1 MPANLPPDYHAAEK
15 RFRAAR
21 TSAEKIEALE
31 EMLRIMPKH
40 KGTDRLQGDLKARI
54 AKLRREP
61 EKKGAKRGF
70 GYAVHREGA
79 GQIALVGPPN
89 TGKSSLV
96 RMLTKARPDVADY
109 PFTTREPVPGMMPF
123 EDIAFQLVDLPAVSE
138 EHVEHW
144 VFDIVRQADMVW
156 IVVDSS
162 EPFGQMEQAR
172 RLLEE
177 RRIGLYPAG
186 ADPPK
191 DERLDYKHKKA
202 VVVVTGMDRPGAGE
216 TVEVLEAILEKRWP
230 LMPVS
235 CVTGRGLEDLR
246 LRTFSDMG
254 IMRVYTKQPGRPPD
268 MGQPFTLMR
277 GASVADLAERIHKEV
292 REKLRFARIWGK
304 SAFDGQTVQRD
315 HVLSEGDVVEIH
327 A

>member
-1 MPANLPPDYHAAEK
+1 MPANLLPDYHSAEK

-21 TSAEKIEALE
+21 TNAEKIEALE

-40 KGTDRLQGDLKARI
+40 KGTDRLQGDLKSRI

-61 EKKGAKRGF
+61 AKKGAKKGF
-70 GYAVHREGA
+70 GFAVHREGA

-138 EHVEHW
+138 EHVEPW
-144 VFDIVRQADMVW
+144 VFDIIRQTDMVW
-156 IVVDSS
+156 LVVDASDAL
-162 EPFGQMEQAR
+162 GQVGNVQS
-172 RLLEE
+172 LLEE
-177 RRIGLYPAG
+177 RRIGLFPAG

-191 DERLDYKHKKA
+191 DERLDYKHKKT
-202 VVVVTGMDRPGAGE
+202 VLVVTGMDRPGAGE
-216 TVEVLEAILEKRWP
+216 NVEILDAILEKRWP
-230 LMPVS
+230 LLPVS
-235 CVTGRGLEDLR
+235 CVTGHGIEELKR
-246 LRTFSDMG
+246 RTFSDME
-254 IMRVYTKQPGRPPD
+254 IMRVYTKQPGKPPD
-268 MGQPFTLMR
+268 MGQPFTLQR
-277 GASVADLAERIHKEV
+277 GASVADLAERIHKEI

-304 SAFDGQTVQRD
+304 GAFDGQTVQRD